1 MKEIKDEIL
10 YNIPIIP
17 LRDLII
23 FPHMVTHFDAGRT
36 KSVAAIEK
44 AELEGIYVFLTAQ
57 IDAKVMEPTIDDI
70 YKFGTLASVKQ
81 ILKLPGG
88 IVRVLVEGV
97 VRAELSE
104 ITKDN
109 ELLEGTVIVSSDKST
124 VDEME
129 LEAIVR
135 LIEEDLREYGDLNT
149 RMIPGILQTVV
160 DVEDKN
166 SLTDI
171 AASYLNLKL
180 EDNQALIEKTNL
192 YDRLILFHEILTR
205 EIELLAIEN
214 SIDQQVK
221 NQMNKVQ
228 REYYLKEQLKA
239 IRKELG
245 NDEDDEEA
253 DISYRVKLDNKKL
266 PKEIKEK
273 ALKEVNKLSKVNSSS
288 PEYTVIINYLDWILD
303 LPWEESSKEDIDL
316 NKAREVLDSEH
327 YGLKDVKERIL
338 EFIAVRKLNKT
349 TKGPILCLVGPPG
362 VGKTSIARSIADAL
376 EKEYVRMSLGG
387 VTDEAEIRGHRRT
400 YIGSLPGRVISLLK
414 KAGKNN
420 PVFLL
425 DEIDKVGSDYK
436 GDPASGLLEVLDPEQ
451 NSTFTDHYLELPFDL
466 SKVFFITTANTTRT
480 IPRPLLDRMEVLNI
494 EGYTPEEK
502 FNIAKK
508 YLIPKQIM
516 ENGLTEDQIRISDN
530 AINDIINYYTREAG
544 VRSLEKEISKI
555 TRKSALEIVE
565 KNKSKLIINVGNLS
579 NYLGERKF
587 LYDLVKEE
595 DQVGVV
601 NGLAWT
607 EVGGETLSIEV
618 NVVPGKGK
626 LQMTGQ
632 LGEVMKESV
641 LAGFSYIA
649 SNSDKYNIDPDFREK
664 HDIHVHVPEGAVP
677 KDGPS
682 AGISMATA
690 IFSALTNQ
698 GVKRD
703 IAMTGEITLR
713 GRVLGIGGLKEK
725 LLAAQRMGIKKVII
739 PYDNKRELKEIDSV
753 IISKLE
759 IIPVK
764 NMDEVIEEAI
774 VRNDISEN

>member
-57 IDAKVMEPTIDDI
+57 KDAKVMEPTIDDI